1 MVCNCPNKEEKKVS
15 RALSMLQTLM
25 SLLQKIVRFFY
36 AGGSA
41 IKAIICNMWIK
52 RKNALI
58 KGFGGGCHF
67 LYKHLRAIRIT
78 EHVPHP
84 IITSAFFF
92 IMNLNIFLK
101 AENSKMDQ
109 NKMINI
115 STSLKKY

>member
-67 LYKHLRAIRIT
+67 LYKHLRAINKNHRAC
-78 EHVPHP
+78 P
-84 IITSAFFF
+84 TSDNYFC
-92 IMNLNIFLK
+92 FLFYY
-101 AENSKMDQ
+101 EFEYFSK
-109 NKMINI
+109 
-115 STSLKKY
+115 S